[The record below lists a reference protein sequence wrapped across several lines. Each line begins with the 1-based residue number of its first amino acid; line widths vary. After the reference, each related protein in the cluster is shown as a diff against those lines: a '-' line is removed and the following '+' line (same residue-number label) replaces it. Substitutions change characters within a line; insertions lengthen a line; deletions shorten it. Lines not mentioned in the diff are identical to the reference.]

1 MLRTL
6 LLTAVL
12 FIFPVGA
19 ISSSPEALYLVA
31 DSLWNEGEFRAI
43 VKLVNEESQEEERSP
58 AATYWMCRAYF
69 GLSDYDSSVFYG
81 ERAVKLAPDSSYYHL
96 WYGQALGKK
105 LSQGSGLGG
114 LFKAKKVKGEFQRAV
129 ELDPTNYEAKFSL
142 MQYLL
147 QAPGIVGGNKDE
159 AFRMAESIKEI
170 KPALGHFAKALCHQV
185 REEYAKA
192 DWEFRAATAYDS
204 ANTEFAFNYFYF
216 LLDRE
221 DFSRAEEVIEEIE
234 QTNSDDPN
242 ILYQR
247 GKLHLF
253 SGKDLEKGRDCFK
266 KYLEREPLPNSPSQ
280 AAAHWRMGMIYEKM
294 GKPDSARV
302 EYRRCLQLEPDY
314 KEAKKALKK
323 LK

>member
-1 MLRTL
+1 MRK
-6 LLTAVL
+6 AL
-12 FIFPVGA
+12 FVVILIVFPVEVMA
-19 ISSSPEALYLVA
+19 FSPEVLYLAA

-58 AATYWMCRAYF
+58 GANYWMCRAYI

-96 WYGQALGKK
+96 WYGRALGMK

-114 LFKAKKVKGEFQRAV
+114 LFRAKKVKGEFQRAV
-129 ELDPTNYEAKFSL
+129 ELDPTNYEAKFNL

-159 AFRMAESIKEI
+159 AFRMAEALKEI

-204 ANTEFAFNYFYF
+204 TNTEFAFNYFYF

-221 DFSRAEEVIEEIE
+221 DFSRAEVVIEEIE

-253 SGKDLEKGRDCFK
+253 SGKDLEKGRDCFR

-294 GKPDSARV
+294 EKPDSARV
-302 EYRRCLQLEPDY
+302 EYRICLELEPDY

>member
-12 FIFPVGA
+12 FIFPAGA
-19 ISSSPEALYLVA
+19 ICSSPEALYLVA

-58 AATYWMCRAYF
+58 AATYWMCRAYL

-81 ERAVKLAPDSSYYHL
+81 EKAVKLAPDSHYYHL

-114 LFKAKKVKGEFQRAV
+114 LFRAKKVKGEFQRAV
-129 ELDPTNYEAKFSL
+129 ELDPTNYEAKLSL

-159 AFRMAESIKEI
+159 ALKLAEALKEM

-204 ANTEFAFNYFYF
+204 TNTEFAFNYFYF

-221 DFSRAEEVIEEIE
+221 DFSRAEVILEEIE
-234 QTNSDDPN
+234 QTDPDDSN

-253 SGKDLEKGRDCFK
+253 SGKDLKKGLDCFK
-266 KYLEREPLPNSPSQ
+266 KYLERERLPNSPSW
-280 AAAHWRMGMIYEKM
+280 AAARWRMGMIYEKM

>member
-1 MLRTL
+1 MRK
-6 LLTAVL
+6 AL
-12 FIFPVGA
+12 FVVILIVFPVEVMA
-19 ISSSPEALYLVA
+19 FSPEVLYLAA

-58 AATYWMCRAYF
+58 AATYWMCRAYI

-96 WYGQALGKK
+96 WYGRALGMK

-129 ELDPTNYEAKFSL
+129 ELDPTNYEAKFNL

-159 AFRMAESIKEI
+159 ALKLAEALKES
-170 KPALGHFAKALCHQV
+170 KPAMGHFAKALCHQV
-185 REEYAKA
+185 REEYDKA
-192 DWEFRAATAYDS
+192 DWEFRAATAYDTT
-204 ANTEFAFNYFYF
+204 NTEYAFNYFYF

-221 DFSRAEEVIEEIE
+221 DFDRAEGILKQIEL
-234 QTNSDDPN
+234 TDPDDPN

-253 SGKDLEKGRDCFK
+253 SGKNLERGLDCFT
-266 KYLEREPLPNSPSQ
+266 KYLEREPLPNGPSE

-294 GKPDSARV
+294 EKPDSARV
-302 EYRRCLQLEPDY
+302 EYQRCLELEPDY
-314 KEAKKALKK
+314 EEAKKALKK

>member
-1 MLRTL
+1 MRKALAAAL
-6 LLTAVL
+6 L
-12 FIFPVGA
+12 IMFPVEA
-19 ISSSPEALYLVA
+19 ISFSPEKLYLAA

-43 VKLVNEESQEEERSP
+43 VRLANDQLREEEKSP
-58 AATYWMCRAYF
+58 AATYWMCRAYI

-96 WYGQALGKK
+96 WYGRALGMK

-129 ELDPTNYEAKFSL
+129 ELDPTNYEAKFNL

-147 QAPGIVGGNKDE
+147 QAPGIVGGNRDE
-159 AFRMAESIKEI
+159 ALRLAEAIKET
-170 KPALGHFAKALCHQV
+170 KPALGHLAKALCHQV

-204 ANTEFAFNYFYF
+204 SNTEYAFSYFYF
-216 LLDRE
+216 LLDCE
-221 DFSRAEEVIEEIE
+221 DFPRAEAVLGEIEE
-234 QTNSDDPN
+234 TDPEDSN

-247 GKLHLF
+247 GKLCLF
-253 SGKDLEKGRDCFK
+253 SGKDLEKGRDCFRE
-266 KYLEREPLPNSPSQ
+266 YLEREHLPNSPSW

-302 EYRRCLQLEPDY
+302 EYQRCLELEPDY
-314 KEAKKALKK
+314 KEAEKALKK

>member
-1 MLRTL
+1 LRK
-6 LLTAVL
+6 AL
-12 FIFPVGA
+12 FVVILIVFPVEVMA
-19 ISSSPEALYLVA
+19 FSPEVLYLAA

-58 AATYWMCRAYF
+58 AATYWMCRAYI

-96 WYGQALGKK
+96 WYGRALGMK

-129 ELDPTNYEAKFSL
+129 ELDPTNYEAKFNL

-159 AFRMAESIKEI
+159 AFRMAEALKEI

-185 REEYAKA
+185 REEYDKA
-192 DWEFRAATAYDS
+192 DWEFRAATAYDTT
-204 ANTEFAFNYFYF
+204 NTEYAFSYFYF

-221 DFSRAEEVIEEIE
+221 DFPRAEVVLEEIE
-234 QTNSDDPN
+234 QTDPDDPN

-253 SGKDLEKGRDCFK
+253 SGKELERGQDCFRR
-266 KYLEREPLPNSPSQ
+266 YLEREPVPNSPSA

-294 GKPDSARV
+294 EKPDSARA
-302 EYRRCLQLEPDY
+302 EYQRCLELEPDY

>member
-1 MLRTL
+1 MRKAL
-6 LLTAVL
+6 LIAVL
-12 FIFPVGA
+12 FMFPVEA
-19 ISSSPEALYLVA
+19 VASSPQKLCLAA

-58 AATYWMCRAYF
+58 GATYWMCRAYI

-96 WYGQALGKK
+96 WYGRALGMK
-105 LSQGSGLGG
+105 LSQGGGLSG
-114 LFKAKKVKGEFQRAV
+114 LFKAKKIKGEFQKAV
-129 ELDPTNYEAKFSL
+129 ELDPTNYEAKVNL
-142 MQYLL
+142 MQYYL

-159 AFRMAESIKEI
+159 ALRLAEAIKEI
-170 KPALGHFAKALCHQV
+170 KPALGHFAKALCYQV
-185 REEYAKA
+185 REEYDRA

-204 ANTEFAFNYFYF
+204 TNTDFAFAYFYF

-221 DFSRAEEVIEEIE
+221 DFPRAEAILEEIE
-234 QTNSDDPN
+234 QTDPDDPN

-247 GKLHLF
+247 GKLCLF
-253 SGKDLEKGRDCFK
+253 SGKELERGQDCFRR
-266 KYLEREPLPNSPSQ
+266 YLEREPVPNSPSE

>member
-1 MLRTL
+1 LRKALLAALLIMLP
-6 LLTAVL
+6 AE
-12 FIFPVGA
+12 A
-19 ISSSPEALYLVA
+19 ISFSPQRLYLAA

-43 VKLVNEESQEEERSP
+43 VKLVSEESQEEERSP
-58 AATYWMCRAYF
+58 AATYWMCRAYI

-96 WYGQALGKK
+96 WYGRALGMK

-129 ELDPTNYEAKFSL
+129 ELDPTNYEAKFNL

-159 AFRMAESIKEI
+159 ALRLAEALKES
-170 KPALGHFAKALCHQV
+170 KPAMGHFAKALCHQV
-185 REEYAKA
+185 REEYDKA
-192 DWEFRAATAYDS
+192 DWEFRAATAYDTT
-204 ANTEFAFNYFYF
+204 NTEYAFNYFYF
-216 LLDRE
+216 LLDCE
-221 DFSRAEEVIEEIE
+221 DFDRAERILKQIEL
-234 QTNSDDPN
+234 TDPDDPN

-253 SGKDLEKGRDCFK
+253 SGKDLEKGRDCFR
-266 KYLEREPLPNSPSQ
+266 KYLERDPLPNGPSE

-302 EYRRCLQLEPDY
+302 EYQRCLELEPDY
-314 KEAKKALKK
+314 EEAKKALKK